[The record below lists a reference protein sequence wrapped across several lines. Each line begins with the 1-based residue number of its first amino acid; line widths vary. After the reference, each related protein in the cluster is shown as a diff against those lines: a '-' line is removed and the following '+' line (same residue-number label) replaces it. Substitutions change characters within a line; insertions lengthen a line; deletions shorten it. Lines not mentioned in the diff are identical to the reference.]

1 MTRCLS
7 RRIGPSVGV
16 LLAFFFASSFLSE
29 AQSKTQESKSSAGD
43 SPQIVLKATTRLVVL
58 NVVAVDRKGQPVA
71 DLEAQDF
78 TVLEDGK
85 GQKISSFSFQH
96 PGAFPAS
103 PARVPLAPGV
113 VSNAPP
119 CAGCPLNVILLDV
132 LNGDLTAFAHAKDA
146 VVKLLNGGQLSQ
158 PIAMFVMQEKL
169 TLLHDFT
176 TDTQVLRAA
185 VEKFTPPA
193 QANGGETTES
203 RASPFATK
211 GDYHTG
217 DRNIQSTLAELHAL
231 ARILGAYPGRKNI
244 IWLSESF
251 PLAMI
256 PEVATRDSISVS
268 DGTADG
274 GRVTRVPNIVDSL
287 QQNPGA
293 TNDYS
298 VLVKKVT
305 DALMAA
311 QVAMYPV
318 DAAGLGKDDHL
329 GSLHTMNQIAD
340 GTGGKAFYNR
350 NDVDSELR
358 AGLDDGATYYT
369 LSYYPE
375 NKNWDGKFR
384 SIAVRTSR
392 PEVELRYRLGYYALD
407 PEALSKDEAKGIAE
421 DFSRALSPDAPSA
434 TAVLFQAGV
443 VPPPDKSNKV
453 TINFAVDPHTLTF
466 NKQSDGLQHA
476 AVSCVV
482 WAFSGKGNPIRSE
495 GGRTAALQPD
505 VFQRVMQSYFP
516 CQRTIELKPGRYT
529 LRMGVLDRT
538 NNQYGTATTQV
549 TVP

>member
-1 MTRCLS
+1 
-7 RRIGPSVGV
+7 V
-16 LLAFFFASSFLSE
+16 LLAFFFASSFTSE
-29 AQSKTQESKSSAGD
+29 AQSKTQESKISAGD
-43 SPQIVLKATTRLVVL
+43 SPQIVLKANTRLVVL

-119 CAGCPLNVILLDV
+119 CTGCPLNVILLDV

-158 PIAMFVMQEKL
+158 PIAIFVMQEKL
-169 TLLHDFT
+169 TLLHDFS

-251 PLAMI
+251 PLALI
-256 PEVATRDSISVS
+256 PEVATRDSISIS
-268 DGTADG
+268 DVAADG
-274 GRVTRVPNIVDSL
+274 GRVSRVPNIVDAL
-287 QQNPGA
+287 RQNPGA
-293 TNDYS
+293 TNDYAA
-298 VLVKKVT
+298 LVKKVT

-466 NKQSDGLQHA
+466 SKQNDGLQHA
-476 AVSCVV
+476 ALNCVV
-482 WAFSGKGNPIRSE
+482 WAFSGKSNPIRSE
-495 GGRTAALQPD
+495 GGTTAALQPD
-505 VFQRVMQSYFP
+505 VFQRIMQSYFP
-516 CQRTIELKPGRYT
+516 CQRTIELKPGKYT
-529 LRMGVLDRT
+529 LRLGVLDRT
-538 NNQYGTATTQV
+538 NNQYGTTTTQV